1 MRPGDLSEGR
11 YSENETDIFKEKKKN
26 SVSSQKVS
34 ISTWDTEL
42 VVSLSCE
49 ERVPN

>member
-11 YSENETDIFKEKKKN
+11 YSENEIDIQREKKN

-34 ISTWDTEL
+34 ISTWDTES